1 MSRKGFTLIEL
12 LIVVAII
19 AILAA
24 IAVPNFLEAQ
34 VRAKVSRAH
43 SDMRSLSTAIEAFR
57 VDVNEYP
64 ISCFASDPGS
74 LDSIDDGAVSVNS
87 WLDDSTGAGKRRTF
101 AISHPQYNRMMALTT
116 PVSFIAGYPD
126 DPFTKTSDD
135 VVFGYFH
142 LGLNTWILFSFG
154 PDVDESSD
162 EALQKPGDQFEGDI
176 GQSIRDKRG
185 PDPDN
190 MQFAVLNGL
199 GQNPTDDLV
208 SQDNQGYHYTY
219 DSTNGTKSNGDVW
232 RVMGQ

>member
-1 MSRKGFTLIEL
+1 MSKKGFTLIEL

-43 SDMRSLSTAIEAFR
+43 SDMRSLATAIEAFR

-64 ISCFASDPGS
+64 ISCFGQDP
-74 LDSIDDGAVSVNS
+74 DEWDANDAGAVSVNN
-87 WLDDSTGAGKRRTF
+87 WLDLGTGARKRRTF
-101 AISHPQYNRMMALTT
+101 AISHPMYPRLMTLTT

-126 DPFTKTSDD
+126 DPFTKTQGE

-154 PDVDESSD
+154 PDIDESSKD
-162 EALQKPGDQFEGDI
+162 PKEFEGDI
-176 GQSIRDKRG
+176 GQSIRDYRG

-190 MQFAVLNGL
+190 MEFAVLNGL
-199 GQNPTDDLV
+199 GQNPTMDLV
-208 SQDNQGYHYTY
+208 ARDNEGYCYTY
-219 DSTNGTKSNGDVW
+219 DTTNGTKSNGDVW